1 MPDPPPRHS
10 LQSVRVRSA
19 AIIFVVASFARAAD
33 TPAMLVSSDE
43 AEPIRSA
50 VIRQEAWTQD
60 PIRRLRLEAERY
72 LKEGPWTVTADRPK
86 GSDLDAHIYYSESPY
101 YWPDATNP
109 TGPYVRRSGLAN
121 PSAFTANHAAFGS
134 LCDAVLTLG
143 TAAYLL
149 DDARYATHAAHLIQ
163 TWFLTPRTRMEPN
176 MDHAGTAPGIR
187 NAGAVTPGGGV
198 MEGRPLIR
206 AIQGMEFLEK
216 SGAWDP
222 KDEAATRKWFEEY
235 LHWLTA
241 AGATP
246 ADRRND
252 NSLWRTALEAS
263 AASFA
268 EDAAIERMVFDSYRG
283 RSLPRPPRPPA
294 RAAGAPAA
302 PPAQA
307 LASSLEARAMIC
319 RIAQMHGVDLWSVAS
334 RGGGTISSSI
344 DSLETSLA
352 DPKLWTK
359 EQSAGFEADGV
370 YAMAFAG
377 MGLNKPSYVAEF
389 RKLEKPDNAWLS
401 LVDLLVSRWEAAAH
415 QTRH

>member
-1 MPDPPPRHS
+1 
-10 LQSVRVRSA
+10 
-19 AIIFVVASFARAAD
+19 VVASFARAAD
-33 TPAMLVSSDE
+33 TPATLVSSDE

-60 PIRRLRLEAERY
+60 PVRRLRLEAERY
-72 LKEGPWTVTADRPK
+72 LKEGPWTVTTDRPK
-86 GSDLDAHIYYSESPY
+86 GMDLDAHLYYSESPY

-109 TGPYVRRSGLAN
+109 TGPYIRRSGLAN
-121 PSAFTANHAAFGS
+121 PAAFTANHAALGS

-149 DDARYATHAAHLIQ
+149 DDTRYATHAAHLIQ
-163 TWFLTPRTRMEPN
+163 TWFLAPKTRMEPN
-176 MDHAGTAPGIR
+176 MDHAGTVPGMR
-187 NAGAVTPGGGV
+187 NAGAVSPGGV
-198 MEGRPLIR
+198 TEGRPLIR
-206 AIQGMEFLEK
+206 AIQGMEFLAK

-235 LHWLTA
+235 LRWLTP

-246 ADRRND
+246 TDRRID
-252 NSLWRTALEAS
+252 TSLWRAALEAS

-268 EDAAIERMVFDSYRG
+268 EDAATERRIFDSYRDRG
-283 RSLPRPPRPPA
+283 LPRPPRAP
-294 RAAGAPAA
+294 AGAVAG

-307 LASSLEARAMIC
+307 LAANLEARAMIC
-319 RIAQMHGVDLWSVAS
+319 RVAQMHGVDLWSVAS

-352 DPKLWTK
+352 DPKQWSK
-359 EQSAGFEADGV
+359 EQAAGFEADGV
-370 YAMAFAG
+370 YVMAFAG
-377 MGLNKPSYVAEF
+377 IGLNRPAYVAEF
-389 RKLEKPDNAWLS
+389 RKLERPENAWLS